1 MYRKKRPIIV
11 MAILSLL
18 TLTLPMPA
26 FASSDRAPRHQP
38 LCQEMTVRVA
48 LRPDGPRDQTVAGT
62 FCKPRWHKTK
72 TVDVLVHG
80 STYNRSYWD
89 FPIDNPAYSY
99 VQQNMRSKSGRAT
112 FNYDQLGNGKSS
124 RPVSTDVTMD
134 AEAFVLHQIIQH
146 FKKAKHYRE
155 VNVIGHSFGAMI
167 GIREAAN
174 FKNVRNDVD
183 RLVVTGSLQG
193 LGPAIQNGEI
203 QTYTAEE
210 DPQFAGKGYD
220 AGYRT
225 VKPGVKSVFYHLPT
239 ADPDVIAYDEAHKD
253 VISATKYTEGVAQRP
268 VPAGSNLTNQVRVP
282 VLLID
287 GQQDRLYCGVTLDCT
302 DTAAVRA
309 FHLPYYTNA
318 ANFKVVMIPDT
329 GHDIALHPSAG
340 DSFREIDRWL
350 RATK

>member
-1 MYRKKRPIIV
+1 
-11 MAILSLL
+11 MAALSLL
-18 TLTLPMPA
+18 TLTLPMPV
-26 FASSDRAPRHQP
+26 FASSANQHRSGPA
-38 LCQEMTVRVA
+38 CKEMTVRVA
-48 LRPDGPRDQTVAGT
+48 LQPDGPRDQTIAGT

-89 FPIDNPAYSY
+89 FPVDSPKYSY
-99 VQQNMRSKSGRAT
+99 VEQNLRAQSGRAT

-124 RPVSTDVTMD
+124 RPVSTAVTMD

-174 FKNVRNDVD
+174 FSDVRDDVD

-193 LGPAIQNGEI
+193 LGPALQNGEI
-203 QTYTAEE
+203 QTYTAQE

-220 AGYRT
+220 EGYRT
-225 VKPGVKSVFYHLPT
+225 VRPGVKSVFYYLPA

-253 VISATKYTEGVAQRP
+253 VISATKYAEGVAQRP

-282 VLLID
+282 VLLIA
-287 GQQDRLYCGVTLDCT
+287 GQQDRLYCGITFDCT

-309 FHLPYYTNA
+309 FQLPYYTNA
-318 ANFKVVMIPDT
+318 ASFKVVTIPQT
-329 GHDIALHPSAG
+329 GHDLALHPSAT
-340 DSFREIDRWL
+340 DSFREIDHWL
-350 RATK
+350 KAKK